1 MGGGETAF
9 EPKSERELPQTTN
22 TEETAQAFQD
32 FPEPRSEL
40 DLVIC
45 MDSTGSMGSYIYQAQ
60 KSVKEIVTKIQQEE
74 KCDVRFSLIAY
85 RDHPPQDE
93 TFVTK
98 VFPFTTD
105 IDEMKAYVDSL
116 SARGGGD
123 GPEAV
128 TAALDELLKL
138 PFRPNSAKVAILI
151 ADAPPH
157 GLEPSGDG
165 FPNGDPEGRDPLQI
179 AQQLAAHGVVIYPV
193 GCEPALGAYT
203 FARDFM
209 CNLAEITDGQA
220 IPLKSAQLLPQVI
233 LGGAEEEITIELLSR
248 EVAREM
254 DKPENRGVE
263 EEELAEK
270 MAQVMNLR
278 GVKSKH
284 LKQDGTW
291 TQSPC
296 SKKAFGGGSLA
307 AAKKELCS
315 GLADD
320 VPFSRAARATTTAA
334 PRFSCAGSTSA
345 PPLSSASRALPQELC
360 LKAERLKS
368 AFGLFGGR
376 RAECGGGRGGRLGSK
391 TEPQREGEV
400 EGCEDSSATTSACTY
415 AYVEEDSISTAQM
428 KKMMRKARVASKA

>member
-1 MGGGETAF
+1 MGGGETLPTCENAP
-9 EPKSERELPQTTN
+9 EVRYDADNSQATGGEERVRVSEEV
-22 TEETAQAFQD
+22 
-32 FPEPRSEL
+32 PEPRAEL

-45 MDSTGSMGSYIYQAQ
+45 MDSTGSMGSYILQAQ

-85 RDHPPQDE
+85 RDHPPQDK

-105 IDEMKAYVDSL
+105 IDEMKAYVDTL

-138 PFRPNSAKVAILI
+138 PFRPNAAKVAVLI

-193 GCEPALGAYT
+193 GCEPALGNYT

-209 CNLAEITDGQA
+209 CNLAEITEGQA
-220 IPLKSAQLLPQVI
+220 IPLSSAKLLPRVI
-233 LGGAEEEITIELLSR
+233 LGGAEEEVTLERLSR
-248 EVAREM
+248 EVAQEM
-254 DKPENRGVE
+254 DKPENRGMA
-263 EEELAEK
+263 EEELVEK
-270 MAQVMNLR
+270 MAECMNRR
-278 GVKSKH
+278 GQKSKH

-291 TQSPC
+291 TQSPS
-296 SKKAFGGGSLA
+296 SKKAFDGGSLA
-307 AAKKELCS
+307 AAKKQLCKEIH
-315 GLADD
+315 DNN
-320 VPFSRAARATTTAA
+320 
-334 PRFSCAGSTSA
+334 
-345 PPLSSASRALPQELC
+345 
-360 LKAERLKS
+360 AE
-368 AFGLFGGR
+368 
-376 RAECGGGRGGRLGSK
+376 
-391 TEPQREGEV
+391 
-400 EGCEDSSATTSACTY
+400 D
-415 AYVEEDSISTAQM
+415 EEDDA
-428 KKMMRKARVASKA
+428 